1 MNINPNLLTGTRYF
15 SGSDWVNLD
24 ITNLNLDYNIVPG
37 FAVYRVS
44 NQDWSGLTQYIKV
57 YAGETYTFS
66 LYFRYNGVSDDYLT
80 NQTYVYIELD
90 NKGMDQER
98 LGVWGADVTV
108 NGSNLV
114 AYVNNKFVRIHYTFK
129 VTKDGYIKPRVERGI
144 APNIEIQEYGLK
156 LERGSEM
163 TPYCGTVEEGGGDLM
178 LKDELTGL
186 ADNIRS
192 HTGYNEKMNVPEMKD
207 HVKNLSWVNH
217 NLLSGTSDH
226 YRTLAVDSGFM
237 CKSTA
242 SSFYNY
248 TYGAKP
254 GDWYTYS
261 ATISNYSSTP
271 ISLELWLFKD
281 GSDCKH
287 DTEIPYPI
295 NAHSEVVNPGE
306 YDKDVS
312 GYIQVGKTS
321 NQIRTYIIV
330 SNGAG
335 VKGEQIQVKNERL
348 YKGRQP
354 GVWTPNSV
362 DSTTSNGTFT
372 ASTLDRSLSSFNYHD
387 LDVARGTNS
396 SYIQS
401 HLVNYNSSAQAYRFN
416 FSSTGDHDLQVYPSN
431 NRFKN
436 IPAGEK
442 VKQEVIITTDAS
454 QIKKAG
460 FDFFYNGQSHVYQAT
475 VEQIALNTYRLTACW
490 EAEETVNLYMY
501 NLYHLDLKSASYL
514 DVSIC
519 NSWIYTGTSIGWE
532 LSPVMNLLYDTDNM
546 TDDSVWAKVG
556 NVTVSSIKVQGSNN
570 KIGSYY
576 FTDTGTGRAQPI
588 YLQNGVDYTISAY
601 VQTNND
607 AKIALLLD
615 NTTPYMPD
623 PIGGSIERAVIKY
636 DFTTDPYFDIKGNPN
651 MDHFRR
657 IGYHFNV
664 SKDGYVT
671 PRVELNSLNNGS
683 QSTTIR
689 YGGLQL
695 STNQDVPPYYT
706 SQAGE
711 KLCDMTGVNMLH
723 DTQTLK
729 DWTLDG
735 GGDTNHSGV
744 SIINGKEHNSI
755 RLTGV
760 WQEAYQ
766 DTDLLLRGTR
776 YTYSYNLTTP
786 VRMNWYL
793 RNTSGGSF
801 LPNVVR
807 ADGEILNNG
816 DTSMLDISV
825 SDTLVDTAD
834 SNIPFTFGYGTPN
847 TEWKDNT
854 NSAYLS
860 LPTTYYDGEIV
871 TQDTDASKIM
881 YALLSADKS
890 YTQTIWVET
899 DCNVDLDASMC
910 ITWFTIGDGHDV
922 QPATVIKLDAV
933 HYKII
938 STYKLENKKD
948 YRVRLFDMSGYDQVF
963 KIFNSGTYFKITR
976 CKIQSGTRSTDETPL
991 ESAKRK
997 SITLRNNS
1005 NKGMNSVRLFGTQIN
1020 NDYAPTVSYL
1030 YLPKLEIGHKP
1041 TFWTEGGGR
1050 LGRNVLNYVSSLC
1063 TSILLFAY
1071 AVVSL
1076 QQCEEVTT

>member
-1 MNINPNLLTGTRYF
+1 MLT
-15 SGSDWVNLD
+15 
-24 ITNLNLDYNIVPG
+24 
-37 FAVYRVS
+37 
-44 NQDWSGLTQYIKV
+44 
-57 YAGETYTFS
+57 
-66 LYFRYNGVSDDYLT
+66 
-80 NQTYVYIELD
+80 
-90 NKGMDQER
+90 
-98 LGVWGADVTV
+98 
-108 NGSNLV
+108 
-114 AYVNNKFVRIHYTFK
+114 
-129 VTKDGYIKPRVERGI
+129 
-144 APNIEIQEYGLK
+144 
-156 LERGSEM
+156 
-163 TPYCGTVEEGGGDLM
+163 
-178 LKDELTGL
+178 DELTGL

-192 HTGYNEKMNVPEMKD
+192 RTGYKEKMTVPEMKD
-207 HVKNLSWVNH
+207 HVNELSWVNH
-217 NLLSGTSDH
+217 NLLSGTSDQ
-226 YRTLAVDSGFM
+226 YQTLYVDSVWFG
-237 CKSTA
+237 KTTA
-242 SSFYNY
+242 NSPYY
-248 TYGAKP
+248 TYHDEKV
-254 GDWYTYS
+254 GDWFAYS
-261 ATISNYSSTP
+261 ATISNYGTHPIDLEVWNCRGTTP
-271 ISLELWLFKD
+271 IQ
-281 GSDCKH
+281 GTSDAG
-287 DTEIPYPI
+287 YPI
-295 NAHSEVVNPGE
+295 NGHSVVVNPGE
-306 YDKDVS
+306 CNKDVTVYIRRS
-312 GYIQVGKTS
+312 GTADTLRCYLIASDGKAV
-321 NQIRTYIIV
+321 N
-330 SNGAG
+330 
-335 VKGEQIQVKNERL
+335 GEQVQVKNERL
-348 YKGRQP
+348 YRGRQP

-362 DSTTSNGTFT
+362 DSTTSNGNFT
-372 ASTLDRSLSSFNYHD
+372 ASTLDLSLSSFSYHD
-387 LDVARGTNS
+387 LDVARGTSS
-396 SYIQS
+396 SYAGS

-416 FSSTGDHDLQVYPSN
+416 FYSTGDHNLQVYPSAN
-431 NRFKN
+431 ILKN

-514 DVSIC
+514 DMGVC
-519 NSWIYTGTSIGWE
+519 HSWIYTGQSIGWE

-546 TDDSVWAKVG
+546 TDDSVWTKIG
-556 NVTVSSIKVQGSNN
+556 NVTGSSIKVQGSNN

-576 FTDTGTGRAQPI
+576 FTDTGTGRVQPI

-601 VQTNND
+601 VQTDND

-636 DFTTDPYFDIKGNPN
+636 DYTTDPYFDIKGNPN

-695 STNQDVPPYYT
+695 STNTDIPPYYT

-723 DTQTLK
+723 DTQTFK

-735 GGDTNHSGV
+735 GGDTSHSGV

-755 RLTGV
+755 RLTGA

-793 RNTSGGSF
+793 RNTADGSF

-807 ADGEILNNG
+807 ADGEILNDS

-834 SNIPFTFGYGTPN
+834 SNIPFTFGYGIPN

-854 NSAYLS
+854 NSAFLS
-860 LPTTYYDGEIV
+860 LPTTYYNGELV

-899 DCNVDLDASMC
+899 DCNVDLDSSMN

-1030 YLPKLEIGHKP
+1030 YLPKLEIGHRP
-1041 TFWTEGGGR
+1041 TSWTEGGGR

-1063 TSILLFAY
+1063 TSVLLFAY

>member
-1 MNINPNLLTGTRYF
+1 M
-15 SGSDWVNLD
+15 
-24 ITNLNLDYNIVPG
+24 LN
-37 FAVYRVS
+37 A
-44 NQDWSGLTQYIKV
+44 
-57 YAGETYTFS
+57 
-66 LYFRYNGVSDDYLT
+66 
-80 NQTYVYIELD
+80 
-90 NKGMDQER
+90 
-98 LGVWGADVTV
+98 
-108 NGSNLV
+108 
-114 AYVNNKFVRIHYTFK
+114 
-129 VTKDGYIKPRVERGI
+129 
-144 APNIEIQEYGLK
+144 
-156 LERGSEM
+156 
-163 TPYCGTVEEGGGDLM
+163 
-178 LKDELTGL
+178 ELTGL

-192 HTGYNEKMNVPEMKD
+192 RTGYKEKMTVPEMKD
-207 HVKNLSWVNH
+207 HVNDLSWVNH

-226 YRTLAVDSGFM
+226 YQTIYSDNNAWLGKTTATNDMIGTYDS
-237 CKSTA
+237 
-242 SSFYNY
+242 
-248 TYGAKP
+248 KP

-261 ATISNYSSTP
+261 ATISNYSSHP
-271 ISLELWLFKD
+271 VCLELWLFKD
-281 GSDCKH
+281 GSDCKYGS
-287 DTEIPYPI
+287 ENPYPI
-295 NAHSEVVNPGE
+295 VSHSEVVNPGE

-312 GYIQVGKTS
+312 GYLQVGKDS
-321 NQIRTYIIV
+321 NQIRTYIIF
-330 SNGAG
+330 SDGKG
-335 VKGEQIQVKNERL
+335 VKGEQIQVKNERF

-362 DSTTSNGTFT
+362 DSTTLNGTFT
-372 ASTLDRSLSSFNYHD
+372 ASILDNSLNMFHYHD
-387 LDVARGTNS
+387 LDVARGTS
-396 SYIQS
+396 GSYIQS
-401 HLVNYNSSAQAYRFN
+401 HLVNYNISAQAYRFN
-416 FSSTGDHDLQVYPSN
+416 FSSTGDHNLQVYPSN
-431 NRFKN
+431 NRLKN

-442 VKQEVIITTDAS
+442 VKQEVIITTDAT

-514 DVSIC
+514 DMGVC
-519 NSWIYTGTSIGWE
+519 HSWIYTGQSIGWE

-546 TDDSVWAKVG
+546 TDDSIWTKIG

-588 YLQNGVDYTISAY
+588 YLQSGVDYTISAY
-601 VQTNND
+601 VQTDND
-607 AKIALLLD
+607 AKVALLLD

-623 PIGGSIERAVIKY
+623 PVGGSLERAVIKY
-636 DFTTDPYFDIKGNPN
+636 DYTTDPYFDLKGDPN
-651 MDHFRR
+651 YHFRR

-671 PRVELNSLNNGS
+671 PRVVLNNLNNGAT
-683 QSTTIR
+683 STTIR

-735 GGDTNHSGV
+735 GGDTNHLGV

-755 RLTGV
+755 RLTGA

-793 RNTSGGSF
+793 RNTADGSF

-807 ADGEILNNG
+807 ADGEILN
-816 DTSMLDISV
+816 DDYTSMLDISV

-834 SNIPFTFGYGTPN
+834 SNIPFTFGYGIPN
-847 TEWKDNT
+847 TEWKEDT

-860 LPTTYYDGEIV
+860 LPTTYNNGELV
-871 TQDTDASKIM
+871 TQDTNTSKVM

-899 DCNVDLDASMC
+899 DCNVDLDSSMN
-910 ITWFTIGDGHDV
+910 ITWFTLGDGHDI

-933 HYKII
+933 RYKII
-938 STYKLENKKD
+938 STYKLNNKKD
-948 YRVRLFDMSGYDQVF
+948 YKVRLFDMSGYDQVF

-991 ESAKRK
+991 GSAKRK

-1020 NDYAPTVSYL
+1020 NDYVPTVSYL

-1050 LGRNVLNYVSSLC
+1050 LGRNVLNHVSPSFTDVFVVTKNEDFTDTRWIVASGGNGTGSVSFDTGNSSLGVGNYFRMRGNIQGNRDFSQRPVNYQKG
-1063 TSILLFAY
+1063 TYQASIYARLPQDYTGDGGTIFLRGWSLESNTQCWYQQFSLQSKGWVKFTYTFKTDSFYNDKTVSFAFGLNGKLDADFASPSLIQLDDITLGGGYKLLSLILFAY

-1076 QQCEEVTT
+1076 QQCKEVTT